1 MPGSSVLRNF
11 PENQDWNRT
20 EMHRKIAV
28 NTGGG
33 DAPGLNAVIR
43 AVVLSAINEGWE
55 VFGIRDG
62 FGGLLRDSEYNGD
75 GVVLLTA
82 ESVRGITHTGG
93 TILGTSNRGNPMQWP
108 QEQPDGTIIE
118 IDRSDEIIDEFEK
131 RGLDCLISIG
141 GDGSLA
147 IARRLRDK
155 GLPVIGIP
163 KTIDNDLG
171 STVMTFGFLTA
182 VETATDA
189 IDKLHTTAESHK
201 RTFVVE
207 VMGRHAGW
215 IALFAGIAGTA
226 DVILIP
232 EIPYDIEKVF
242 EKIRHRYEVGREFAM
257 VVVAEGAKEAG
268 GEASFVEAAKPGQ
281 EARYGGVAEKIAHQ
295 IEENCGVETRSL
307 VLGHLQRG
315 GQPNSYDRL
324 LALRFGAAAIE
335 LVKRGDFGSMV
346 SLDPPDVR
354 TVPLGEAL
362 ASIKSVPVKGDVV
375 RTARALGIS
384 FGD

>member
-1 MPGSSVLRNF
+1 MPMR
-11 PENQDWNRT
+11 
-20 EMHRKIAV
+20 IAI

-43 AVVLSAINEGWE
+43 AVVLAAINEGWE
-55 VFGIRDG
+55 VYGIRDG
-62 FGGLLRDSEYNGD
+62 FGGILDPEKYNGQ
-75 GVVLLTA
+75 GVVRLTA
-82 ESVRGITHTGG
+82 ESVKGITHVGG
-93 TILGTSNRGNPMQWP
+93 TILGTSNRGNPMRWP
-108 QEQPDGTIIE
+108 QRQPDGTIVE
-118 IDRSDEIIDEFEK
+118 VDRSDEIIKAFRK
-131 RGLDCLISIG
+131 LKLDCLIAIG
-141 GDGSLA
+141 GDGSLS
-147 IARRLRDK
+147 IARHLRDK
-155 GLPVIGIP
+155 GLQVIGIP

-171 STVMTFGFLTA
+171 STLMTFGFLTA

-189 IDKLHTTAESHK
+189 IDKLHSTAEAHK

-215 IALFAGIAGTA
+215 IALFSGVAGTA

-232 EIPYDIEKVF
+232 EIPYRIEKVVA
-242 EKIRHRYEVGREFAM
+242 KIRERYERGREFAI
-257 VVVAEGAKEAG
+257 VVAAEGAKPVG
-268 GEASFVEAAKPGQ
+268 GEPSFVEAARPGQ
-281 EARYGGVAEKIAHQ
+281 EARYGGIAEKLARQIA
-295 IEENCGVETRSL
+295 EMCGVETRSL

-315 GQPNSYDRL
+315 GQPISYDRL

-354 TVPLGEAL
+354 AVPLGEAL
-362 ASIKSVPVKGDVV
+362 ARPKLVDVNGDVV
-375 RTARALGIS
+375 RTARAIGIS

>member
-1 MPGSSVLRNF
+1 MTL
-11 PENQDWNRT
+11 
-20 EMHRKIAV
+20 KIAI

-43 AVVLSAINEGWE
+43 AVVLSGVNEGWE
-55 VFGIRDG
+55 VYGIRDG
-62 FGGLLRDSEYNGD
+62 FGGILSPERYNGD
-75 GVVLLTA
+75 QGVVRLTP
-82 ESVRGITHTGG
+82 ESVKGITHQGG
-93 TILGTSNRGNPMQWP
+93 TILGTSNRGNPMKWP
-108 QEQPDGTIIE
+108 QKQPDGSVKE
-118 IDRSDEIIDEFEK
+118 IDRSDEILQAFEE
-131 RGLDCLISIG
+131 RDLHCLIAIG
-141 GDGSLA
+141 GDGSLT

-163 KTIDNDLG
+163 KTIDNDLE

-189 IDKLHTTAESHK
+189 IDKLHSTAEAHK
-201 RTFVVE
+201 RTMVVE

-232 EIPYDIEKVF
+232 EIPYAMDKVA
-242 EKIRHRYEVGREFAM
+242 EKIRHRYENGREFAI
-257 VVVAEGAKEAG
+257 VVAAEGAKPAG
-268 GEASFVEAAKPGQ
+268 GQASFVEEAKPGQ
-281 EARYGGVAEKIAHQ
+281 EARYGGLADKLAHQ
-295 IEENCGVETRSL
+295 IGEACGVETRSL

-354 TVPLGEAL
+354 AVPLGEAL
-362 ASIKSVPVKGDVV
+362 AKLKLVPVEGDVV

>member
-1 MPGSSVLRNF
+1 LPGSSVLRNF

-189 IDKLHTTAESHK
+189 IDKLHTTAQSHK

-215 IALFAGIAGTA
+215 IGLFAGIAGTA

-281 EARYGGVAEKIAHQ
+281 EARYGGVAEKIAHE

-354 TVPLGEAL
+354 AVPLGEAL

>member
-232 EIPYDIEKVF
+232 EIPYDIEKVY
-242 EKIRHRYEVGREFAM
+242 EKIRHRYEVGREFAL

-354 TVPLGEAL
+354 AVPLGEAL
-362 ASIKSVPVKGDVV
+362 AKIKSVPVKGDVV